1 MLIYPLNDTIYTLSR
16 KMVYPSY
23 VIHFTS
29 RNLPDELNVN
39 KEMLYRYVHK
49 NKYLK
54 GFEYMQ
60 NSRNYLIGYYIDE
73 GFRYFIYNK
82 QEGNIS
88 VGRWM
93 TMSSL
98 SDLKFIDFY
107 TTVDNQ
113 FCILQEAQTLSFNWN
128 AVRNQCTNVTFKNRM
143 DAIVE
148 KLNEDANPVLFK
160 CNFKM

>member
-1 MLIYPLNDTIYTLSR
+1 MLI
-16 KMVYPSY
+16 
-23 VIHFTS
+23 
-29 RNLPDELNVN
+29 
-39 KEMLYRYVHK
+39 K